1 MESGEVLGGCEA
13 AAKLNSRKQWIKTRR
28 NRPCVS
34 ILLLLSFFLV
44 IKEFSVVF
52 FKPNL
57 RLQDVFRDK
66 RKLGASVTFSCSCK
80 GYILT
85 LSHNPKETTLPHS
98 EASRVHRT
106 LLSSTCYLAGL
117 HTMNPA
123 ALSKQSLARPGD
135 IIPLLWKDKLSLVS
149 DSRHSDPGFLVWC

>member
-1 MESGEVLGGCEA
+1 M
-13 AAKLNSRKQWIKTRR
+13 
-28 NRPCVS
+28 S

-106 LLSSTCYLAGL
+106 LLS
-117 HTMNPA
+117 
-123 ALSKQSLARPGD
+123 
-135 IIPLLWKDKLSLVS
+135 
-149 DSRHSDPGFLVWC
+149 

>member
-1 MESGEVLGGCEA
+1 MATHSSVLALRIPGTGEPGGLPSLGSHRVGHDWSDLA
-13 AAKLNSRKQWIKTRR
+13 AAAELPGWSHNGKWRSAGRVRSSSQAQLQETMNKDQ
-28 NRPCVS
+28 
-34 ILLLLSFFLV
+34 
-44 IKEFSVVF
+44 KEQALCEHSATSVLFSCYQGIFCSV

-106 LLSSTCYLAGL
+106 LLS
-117 HTMNPA
+117 
-123 ALSKQSLARPGD
+123 
-135 IIPLLWKDKLSLVS
+135 
-149 DSRHSDPGFLVWC
+149 